1 MQMDGLS
8 VRIDDQT
15 KRALEAEA
23 QRADRKPRALARVLI
38 REGLERRGYLVNE
51 HGDDRMIAGGQ
62 GQGVEHGH

>member
-23 QRADRKPRALARVLI
+23 QRDNRKPRALARLLI
-38 REGLERRGYLVNE
+38 REGLERRGYLVSE
-51 HGDDRMIAGGQ
+51 HGDDRIIAGGP
-62 GQGVEHGH
+62 GVGHDH